1 MSIVNKTFLLGIL
14 ATVGLASLI
23 GLIVNLFDVS
33 PDFAALLFVLGL
45 IGTGLI
51 GGEMMR
57 RMPPPPREPHS
68 NS

>member
-1 MSIVNKTFLLGIL
+1 MWIVNKTFLLGIL

-23 GLIVNLFDVS
+23 GLIVQVFGLS

-51 GGEMMR
+51 GGVVTE
-57 RMPPPPREPHS
+57 RMFPPRRPD
-68 NS
+68 